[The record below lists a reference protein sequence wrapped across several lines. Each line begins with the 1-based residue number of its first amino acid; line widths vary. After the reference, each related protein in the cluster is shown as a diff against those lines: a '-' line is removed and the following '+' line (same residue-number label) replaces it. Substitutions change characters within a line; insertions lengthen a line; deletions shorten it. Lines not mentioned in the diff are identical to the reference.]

1 MAPSKQAMIVASLA
15 ASCSTSAVA
24 FQAPATSM
32 QSHSL
37 TESQMSTGNSKLSTT
52 VEQPAAVSGTVAV
65 SGIATLAAAA
75 VLMANTRRASKATSS
90 SSSKITLCA
99 FESERG
105 VQDPVGF
112 FDPLGFTADGSVEN
126 FKRRR

>member
-1 MAPSKQAMIVASLA
+1 MAPSKPAMIVASLA
-15 ASCSTSAVA
+15 AASCSTPAVA

-32 QSHSL
+32 QNSQALS
-37 TESQMSTGNSKLSTT
+37 ESQTSASSKVSTT
-52 VEQPAAVSGTVAV
+52 VEQPAAVSGVAV
-65 SGIATLAAAA
+65 SGGIATLAAAA
-75 VLMANTRRASKATSS
+75 VLMANTRRVSKATSS

-112 FDPLGFTADGSVEN
+112 FDPLGFTADGSV
-126 FKRRR
+126 